1 MSFAQELFKKRS
13 RHELSDFDGAIAIQ
27 KRAKDLGM
35 SLAKYL
41 DTDEGHNANQSLVRV
56 RFYEQ
61 QAQCAVGDGHAE
73 FNAVRKEVRSAVSM
87 NYDAPSA
94 STADAPVR
102 GTASWNAE
110 VERTM
115 KD

>member
-1 MSFAQELFKKRS
+1 M
-13 RHELSDFDGAIAIQ
+13 Q

-35 SLAKYL
+35 SLAKYQ

-115 KD
+115 KDRNCSRDEAISILHRKEKLQKNMQW